1 MLGKKSDNIEGAEN
15 KATTNSIPTIQD
27 SADDDLPF

>member
-1 MLGKKSDNIEGAEN
+1 MLGKKSDNIENTETE
-15 KATTNSIPTIQD
+15 TTTSSTPPIPE